1 MNTYFAIKRADG
13 RYMKIRQNGKTRNWV
28 KNLKGASVGTE
39 AQMQACLD
47 VIQREYRRLGREA
60 DADGCQLVKVGE
72 AASTWQAKLEAV
84 NTKQIR
90 TMEQNKSITLYD
102 IADAWNGFV
111 ERNEEPDMTL
121 INSMIEEGGFVNDSY
136 EQYGLCHNDKER
148 VVLLDD
154 MTAYILDNE

>member
-1 MNTYFAIKRADG
+1 
-13 RYMKIRQNGKTRNWV
+13 
-28 KNLKGASVGTE
+28 
-39 AQMQACLD
+39 
-47 VIQREYRRLGREA
+47 
-60 DADGCQLVKVGE
+60 
-72 AASTWQAKLEAV
+72 
-84 NTKQIR
+84 
-90 TMEQNKSITLYD
+90 MEQNKSITLYD

-154 MTAYILDNE
+154 MTAYILDNEL

>member
-47 VIQREYRRLGREA
+47 VIQREYRRLGREL

-72 AASTWQAKLEAV
+72 AASAWVAKLEAV
-84 NTKQIR
+84 N
-90 TMEQNKSITLYD
+90 EQEKTQTIS
-102 IADAWNGFV
+102 
-111 ERNEEPDMTL
+111 
-121 INSMIEEGGFVNDSY
+121 
-136 EQYGLCHNDKER
+136 
-148 VVLLDD
+148 
-154 MTAYILDNE
+154 

>member
-47 VIQREYRRLGREA
+47 VIQREYRRLGRET

-72 AASTWQAKLEAV
+72 AASAWQAKLEEV
-84 NTKQIR
+84 NKQTI
-90 TMEQNKSITLYD
+90 
-102 IADAWNGFV
+102 
-111 ERNEEPDMTL
+111 
-121 INSMIEEGGFVNDSY
+121 
-136 EQYGLCHNDKER
+136 
-148 VVLLDD
+148 
-154 MTAYILDNE
+154 

>member
-47 VIQREYRRLGREA
+47 VIQREYRRLGHET

-72 AASTWQAKLEAV
+72 AASAWHAKLEAV
-84 NTKQIR
+84 NKQ
-90 TMEQNKSITLYD
+90 S
-102 IADAWNGFV
+102 V
-111 ERNEEPDMTL
+111 EL
-121 INSMIEEGGFVNDSY
+121 
-136 EQYGLCHNDKER
+136 
-148 VVLLDD
+148 
-154 MTAYILDNE
+154 